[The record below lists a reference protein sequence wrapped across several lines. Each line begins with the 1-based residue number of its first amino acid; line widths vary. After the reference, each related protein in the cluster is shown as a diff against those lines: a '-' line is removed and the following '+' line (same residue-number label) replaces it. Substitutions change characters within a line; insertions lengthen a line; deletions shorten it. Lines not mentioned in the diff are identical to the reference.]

1 MTGLVAGDS
10 LTSVSYTYSGTANDG
25 TVFANSARPAIAGQY
40 SISPTYT
47 LVNFASYESV
57 TVTSGTLTINR
68 KLRSLAITSSPTTL
82 KYGDTST
89 VVAATVDGASDGA
102 LSYLSTTTSLCQ
114 FSGAILQ
121 AIEASGS
128 CQYRATIGRGN
139 NFDTATS
146 TSSTTTLALADTLT
160 VTVLPITP
168 VTYTGNQAVV
178 TPRISV
184 SGFKLTD
191 TTTATSAS
199 FSYRISS
206 TTDSFTATVPT
217 FSDTYTVR
225 ADTLTVTSGLL
236 SRYRGITYVDG
247 SLRINRA
254 LQAPLVLAQYSS
266 IFGSPYRIISFGGS
280 GLGAIIG
287 SVSAGSA
294 SGCFT
299 DGETVTTTTEGS
311 CVLTITKG
319 QDRNYETA
327 TVSALIY
334 FLNWVA
340 PVAPAPTTGPTI
352 AITGENT
359 VVVVVRR
366 APVITS
372 LGNSGDASFP
382 VAIYGAG
389 FQSLGAGTTE
399 IKFGRSLSVY
409 SPDFIIVSDSLIK
422 SRQPMGAPTAQIRVI
437 NENGMA
443 ISQEA
448 YIPFVVSSI

>member
-1 MTGLVAGDS
+1 V
-10 LTSVSYTYSGTANDG
+10 V
-25 TVFANSARPAIAGQY
+25 
-40 SISPTYT
+40 
-47 LVNFASYESV
+47 
-57 TVTSGTLTINR
+57 SGTLTINR
-68 KLRSLAITSSPTTL
+68 KLRNFAINTKPTTL

-89 VVAATVDGASDGA
+89 VVAATLDGASDGA
-102 LSYLSTTTSLCQ
+102 VSYQSVTTSLCQ
-114 FSGAILQ
+114 FSGAVLQ
-121 AIEASGS
+121 AIEATGN
-128 CQYRATIGRGN
+128 CQYTATIGRGN

-146 TSSTTTLALADTLT
+146 TVNTTILALADTLT
-160 VTVLPITP
+160 VTILPITS

-199 FSYRISS
+199 FGYRISS
-206 TTDSFTATVPT
+206 TTDTFTTTIPT

-236 SRYRGITYVDG
+236 SRYRAITYIDG
-247 SLRINRA
+247 TLRINRA
-254 LQAPLVLAQYSS
+254 LQVPLVLAQYSS
-266 IFGSPYRIISFGGS
+266 IYGSPYRIISYGGS

-294 SGCFT
+294 TGCFT
-299 DGETVTTTTEGS
+299 DGETVTTITEGS
-311 CVLTITKG
+311 CLLTVTKA

-327 TVSALIY
+327 TVTALIY

-340 PVAPAPTTGPTI
+340 PVTPTPIPGPTI
-352 AITGENT
+352 SITGENS
-359 VVVVVRR
+359 VEVVVRR

-372 LGNSGDASFP
+372 LGNSGDLSYP
-382 VAIYGAG
+382 VAIFGAG
-389 FQSLGAGTTE
+389 FQSIGAGTTE
-399 IKFGRSLSVY
+399 VKFGRSLSVY

-437 NENGMA
+437 NGNGMA
-443 ISQEA
+443 ISQDA
-448 YIPFVVSSI
+448 YIPFLISSI